1 MSRTVFDMNQQ
12 CFLNLSPKAKETE
25 AKINRSDLIR
35 IKSSSTAKETI
46 NKLKR
51 QPTKFEKIFS
61 NDMTN
66 KELISKIYKQT
77 IYLITTETNNPI
89 LNMGRRP
96 E

>member
-1 MSRTVFDMNQQ
+1 MNQSNA
-12 CFLNLSPKAKETE
+12 FWDLSPKAKETE

-66 KELISKIYKQT
+66 KELISKIYKHT

-89 LNMGRRP
+89 LKMGRRP

>member
-1 MSRTVFDMNQQ
+1 MNQINA
-12 CFLNLSPKAKETE
+12 FWDLSPKAKETE

-66 KELISKIYKQT
+66 KELISKIYTQT
-77 IYLITTETNNPI
+77 IYLITRKQTTQF
-89 LNMGRRP
+89 
-96 E
+96 